1 MTAATPVLVVED
13 DDALREVVTTAL
25 SDEGYDVHAAPN
37 GQAAL
42 DVLDRAAPGVI
53 LLDMRMPVMDG
64 WVFAHV
70 YRQRPGPH
78 ARIIVCTAAQDVARW
93 AGEID
98 ADAYLSKPFRL
109 DDLLDLVERY
119 TRR

>member
-1 MTAATPVLVVED
+1 MTAAISVLVVED
-13 DDALREVVTTAL
+13 DEALREVVTTAL

-42 DVLDRAAPGVI
+42 DVVDRAVPGVI

-64 WVFAHV
+64 WVFAQV

-78 ARIIVCTAAQDVARW
+78 APIIACTAAQDASRW

-98 ADAYLSKPFRL
+98 ADAYLPKPFRL
-109 DDLLDLVERY
+109 GQLLDLVERY
-119 TRR
+119 TRP

>member
-1 MTAATPVLVVED
+1 MTAAASVLVVED
-13 DDALREVVTTAL
+13 DEALREVVTTAL
-25 SDEGYDVHAAPN
+25 SDEGYAVHAAPN

-42 DVLDRAAPGVI
+42 EVVDRVAPGVI

-64 WVFAHV
+64 WGFARV

-78 ARIIVCTAAQDVARW
+78 ARIIVCTAAQDAARW

-98 ADAYLSKPFRL
+98 ADAYLPKPFRL
-109 DDLLDLVERY
+109 GELLDLVERH
-119 TRR
+119 TRP

>member
-1 MTAATPVLVVED
+1 MTAAISVLVVED
-13 DDALREVVTTAL
+13 DEALREVVTTAL

-42 DVLDRAAPGVI
+42 DIVDRAAPGVI

-64 WVFAHV
+64 WVFARV

-78 ARIIVCTAAQDVARW
+78 APIIVCTAAQDAAHW

-98 ADAYLSKPFRL
+98 ADAYLPKPFRL
-109 DDLLDLVERY
+109 GELLDLVERY
-119 TRR
+119 ARP